1 MDMSTSI
8 WIKPSGTEVT
18 VDTASYDVAASLGWK
33 PKEEHAQVVA
43 QKKKSRPH
51 KPAAKAPI

>member
-18 VDTASYDVAASLGWK
+18 VDTASYAVAASLGWK
-33 PKEEHAQVVA
+33 PKEDKAEAVA
-43 QKKKSRPH
+43 EKKKGRP
-51 KPAAKAPI
+51 KSKAEA